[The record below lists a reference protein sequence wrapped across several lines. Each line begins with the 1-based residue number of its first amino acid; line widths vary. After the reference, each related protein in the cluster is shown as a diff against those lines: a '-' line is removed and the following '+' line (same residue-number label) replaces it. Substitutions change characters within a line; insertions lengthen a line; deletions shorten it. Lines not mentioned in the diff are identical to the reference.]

1 MRSFVKSIR
10 RTSSQLFKKD
20 KKDGDATPKSSAI
33 SALISDTI
41 SVSTAPTTPN
51 ILRRFSH
58 SHSKHSSATSVT
70 TVDSDLSGNYL
81 EVKVGTGGCIH
92 SPIVEVATPISP
104 AVAEPLDP
112 VPMSPLEEMGN
123 EEVMHPET
131 GSEHPDPLLLPLP
144 PSPSS
149 SPSPLMDP
157 VDPTQL
163 PETLQ
168 EVDPFFHDDDQS
180 PSEDSTVSSSSGHLQ
195 HTATTDIA
203 LTTPPPDPTVEPS
216 PAQPLQSASAAPG
229 PDSDE
234 DEEEMPDLYIP
245 ALIAPTMFL
254 PIPNVRLSYFFKPVL
269 IWWLSK
275 DIMSYPYLYS

>member
-1 MRSFVKSIR
+1 M
-10 RTSSQLFKKD
+10 FKKD
-20 KKDGDATPKSSAI
+20 KKDGDATPKPSAI
-33 SALISDTI
+33 SALVSDTI

-81 EVKVGTGGCIH
+81 EVKVGAGGCIH

-104 AVAEPLDP
+104 AVAEPLDHI
-112 VPMSPLEEMGN
+112 PMSPLEEMGN
-123 EEVMHPET
+123 EEDMRPET
-131 GSEHPDPLLLPLP
+131 ASEDPDPLLLPLP
-144 PSPSS
+144 PSPPC

-157 VDPTQL
+157 TDPVQT
-163 PETLQ
+163 PVTPQ
-168 EVDPFFHDDDQS
+168 EVDPFLHDDDQS
-180 PSEDSTVSSSSGHLQ
+180 PSDDSTVSSSSGHLQ
-195 HTATTDIA
+195 IPATTDIA
-203 LTTPPPDPTVEPS
+203 LTTPPPDRTVQLT
-216 PAQPLQSASAAPG
+216 PAQLPPSASAAPG

-234 DEEEMPDLYIP
+234 DDEEMPDLYIP